1 VFQSERQPDL
11 APWHTWAPR
20 EADAAEIARL
30 DWPGWLGQEEQLNRE
45 VELHM
50 RTALAASER
59 VRANRYYEGSPLYPG
74 HFAQNWN
81 RSFELL
87 PTGEPRGA
95 VVLLHGLSDSP
106 YSLRHVARVYVAHG
120 FAAIGIRLPGHG
132 TVPAGLT
139 SVHWQDWRAAA
150 RLAVREARRL
160 AGPGKPIH
168 IVGYSNGGAL
178 AMQYTLDSLTE
189 PGLDV
194 PARVVLFS
202 PMIGLTRFARFAG
215 VAGWPALL
223 PRFSKTAW
231 LDIIPE
237 FNPFKYGSFPVNA
250 AVQSYELTQVLGEQL
265 SNAVASGA
273 LSRLPPILAFQSVV
287 DSTVAGEAVFSTLF
301 SKVPAN
307 RSEIVLFDVNRAT
320 PLELLMSH
328 DSLQLLGQMLP
339 AGPQA
344 YRITV
349 IGNSPGALRLT
360 ESNRLPGTGAR
371 EDHPLEL
378 EYPRGFFSLSHVAL
392 PFPCDDSLYG
402 TEPDSENFGVHLG
415 NQEPRGERGTLIRGA
430 DTLVR
435 ASCNPFFPYVIH
447 RLEEGLN

>member
-1 VFQSERQPDL
+1 MQRGWFGIWIWRVVAIVATLTALILSLRVIQSERQPDL
-11 APWHTWAPR
+11 GPWHTWAPR

-30 DWPGWLGQEEQLNRE
+30 DWPGWLAQEEQLNRE

-168 IVGYSNGGAL
+168 IVGY
-178 AMQYTLDSLTE
+178 
-189 PGLDV
+189 
-194 PARVVLFS
+194 
-202 PMIGLTRFARFAG
+202 
-215 VAGWPALL
+215 
-223 PRFSKTAW
+223 
-231 LDIIPE
+231 
-237 FNPFKYGSFPVNA
+237 
-250 AVQSYELTQVLGEQL
+250 
-265 SNAVASGA
+265 
-273 LSRLPPILAFQSVV
+273 
-287 DSTVAGEAVFSTLF
+287 
-301 SKVPAN
+301 
-307 RSEIVLFDVNRAT
+307 
-320 PLELLMSH
+320 
-328 DSLQLLGQMLP
+328 
-339 AGPQA
+339 
-344 YRITV
+344 
-349 IGNSPGALRLT
+349 
-360 ESNRLPGTGAR
+360 
-371 EDHPLEL
+371 
-378 EYPRGFFSLSHVAL
+378 
-392 PFPCDDSLYG
+392 
-402 TEPDSENFGVHLG
+402 
-415 NQEPRGERGTLIRGA
+415 
-430 DTLVR
+430 
-435 ASCNPFFPYVIH
+435 
-447 RLEEGLN
+447 